1 MEYMLT
7 ITDKMIYRIRGMG
20 RGSAFMRH
28 DFLDLGN
35 MDAVAKVLT
44 RLSSDKIIR
53 RLKPGL
59 FDFPR
64 FNKKLGGQ
72 LSPDLDQVA
81 KAVARKN
88 GLRIQVTGAQAA
100 NLLGLST
107 QVPAQ
112 AIYLSDGPSKKI
124 KIGDREIVFKH
135 VEPRRIRMSKSKS
148 GIVMEALKY
157 FGQDRLDKE
166 IIDMLHQKLD
176 KREKDQILK
185 DSDKAPVWLAMAI
198 RHIAGEVS

>member
-1 MEYMLT
+1 
-7 ITDKMIYRIRGMG
+7 MG

-35 MDAVAKVLT
+35 IDAVAKVLT

-64 FNKKLGGQ
+64 FNRKLGGE
-72 LSPDLDQVA
+72 LSPDLDQLA
-81 KAVARKN
+81 KAIARKN

-112 AIYLSDGPSKKI
+112 AIYLTDGPSKRI
-124 KIGDREIVFKH
+124 KIGNREIVFRH

-157 FGQDRLDKE
+157 FGQDGLNNK
-166 IIDMLHQKLD
+166 IIDTLRRELTG
-176 KREKDQILK
+176 REKRQMLK
-185 DSDKAPVWLAMAI
+185 DADKAPAWLGKVI
-198 RHIAGEVS
+198 RQITGEAA

>member
-1 MEYMLT
+1 MLT
-7 ITDKMIYRIRGMG
+7 ITDRIIYRIRGMG

-28 DFLDLGN
+28 DFQDLGN
-35 MDAVAKVLT
+35 MDAAAKVLT
-44 RLSSDKIIR
+44 RLSSGKIIR

-88 GLRIQVTGAQAA
+88 GLRLQVTGAQAA

-112 AIYLSDGPSKKI
+112 AIYLTDGPSKKI
-124 KIGDREIVFKH
+124 RIDNREIVFRH
-135 VEPRRIRMSKSKS
+135 VEPKRIRMSKSKS

-157 FGQDRLDKE
+157 FGQNRLDDE
-166 IIDMLHQKLD
+166 IIGILRQKLG
-176 KREKDQILK
+176 KSEKGRLLK
-185 DSDKAPVWLAMAI
+185 DADKAPAWLGKVI
-198 RHIAGEVS
+198 RQITGEAS